1 MKIERNFKRI
11 YPVFAILM
19 LFISGSLNISAK
31 VSGYNGIRIEISDS
45 KDTLLRNGRDLFIR
59 VAEEHAGRKLTD
71 SKGRI
76 LTIKLDPT
84 DVSLLGEG
92 FRISDKGSDC
102 IRISAGNSNGVL
114 YGLGKL
120 LHGSHFEKGRF
131 VPVFNDAP
139 LIPDK
144 KVRGIYLATHFNN
157 FYHAAPEEEV
167 VRYIEELAL
176 WGYNHLQV
184 WFDMHHFTGPDDP
197 AAIKMRK
204 RLATFLRAGKRV
216 GMKAGLTMLANEG
229 YSTTP
234 KHLRAHKVEF
244 TDFFGVE
251 ICPSTPGG
259 TELIM
264 RQVEEN
270 IDAFS
275 ALGVKVDHIQL
286 WPYDQGGCTCENCT
300 PWGGN
305 GYLKITR
312 KLSDLIKNR
321 LPDVALTLSTWLFDF
336 KEQDKGEW
344 RALGNAFSNEA
355 PWVNYIMADSH
366 TTFPSYLSKN
376 PVPGGLGLLNFPE
389 ISMWGNFPWGG
400 YGANPQPERFQK
412 LWDDVADRVDGGY
425 PYSEGIYED
434 ANKVMYSQFYWDRN
448 RRAKDA
454 LKEYV
459 SFEFSPV
466 YADSIM
472 NAIELLEKNYGM
484 SSHKWGIGK
493 YDRIKL
499 STADNATDEAKRI
512 LEDVDRKLPKHIRD
526 SWRWRLLLLRS
537 RLDYSLHKNDG
548 KIDADANKA
557 FGEVEKIQH
566 LENAHFYVHPPVR
579 YGEAY
584 PIEKIH

>member
-1 MKIERNFKRI
+1 MKNLKGVDLII
-11 YPVFAILM
+11 AILLLM
-19 LFISGSLNISAK
+19 VSGGQKAIAG
-31 VSGYNGIRIEISDS
+31 VSGYDGVRIEMPQKYDS
-45 KDTLLRNGRDLFIR
+45 LLQKGGDLFIR
-59 VAEEHAGRKLTD
+59 VAEEHSGRKLSK
-71 SKGRI
+71 SKGKV
-76 LTIKLDPT
+76 LTIELNSSDK
-84 DVSLLGEG
+84 SLPGEG
-92 FRISDKGSDC
+92 FRIAAIGPDR
-102 IRISAGNSNGVL
+102 IRVSGGNSNGVL

-131 VPVFNDAP
+131 VPEFSEESS
-139 LIPDK
+139 IPDK

-167 VRYIEELAL
+167 VRYIEELSL

-197 AAIKMRK
+197 EAIKMRN

-216 GMKAGLTMLANEG
+216 GMKTGLTMLANEG

-234 KHLRAHKVEF
+234 EHLRANKVDF

-259 TELIM
+259 SELIM

-270 IDAFS
+270 LDAFA
-275 ALGVKVDHIQL
+275 ALGVNIDHIQL

-312 KLSDLIKNR
+312 KLSDLIRRK
-321 LPDVALTLSTWLFDF
+321 LPNVSLTLSTWLFDF

-344 RALGNAFSNEA
+344 RGLSKAFENET
-355 PWVNYIMADSH
+355 PWVDYIMADSH
-366 TTFPSYLSKN
+366 TTFPSYLLKN

-400 YGANPQPERFQK
+400 YGATPQPNRFQK
-412 LWDDVADRVDGGY
+412 LWNDVADKIEGGY

-434 ANKVMYSQFYWDRN
+434 ANKVIYSQFYWDRN

-454 LKEYV
+454 LREYV
-459 SFEFSPV
+459 AFEFSSDH
-466 YADSIM
+466 ADKIM
-472 NAIELLEKNYGM
+472 EAIELLEKNYGV
-484 SSHKWGIGK
+484 SSHKWGIGQ

-499 STADNATDEAKRI
+499 GTKDNGTAEAKRI
-512 LEDVDRKLPKHIRD
+512 LEEVDKELPKQIRD

-548 KIDADANKA
+548 RIDSDANKA

-566 LENAHFYVHPPVR
+566 LEKAHFYVHPPVR

-584 PIEKIH
+584 PIDKIH